1 MNIDKAVVETCE
13 LPEARDTGKGVVGNC
28 RDGSVVASVVWNNQM
43 YSLMQ
48 MPLSGLL

>member
-1 MNIDKAVVETCE
+1 MNIDKAMVETCGW
-13 LPEARDTGKGVVGNC
+13 LEARNTGKGVGGNC
-28 RDGSVVASVVWNNQM
+28 RDASVVASVVLNSQM